1 MIETG
6 LLWYDDDSGRPVAV
20 KIAEAAQR
28 YRERVGLEPTTCQL
42 NPAQAPA
49 PAAEQPR
56 RKRKEAQAALSI
68 GLRLVPTAT
77 LRPNYFFVG
86 IEEGEPVK
94 RVRGWRADDEEGR
107 SAVMP
112 RRPSAAQRTQRATTP
127 LAAHDKPAKRTPSQ
141 PATDERTSKAR
152 RATRST
158 PAAASERVAAPAA
171 IAATAVPELPA
182 STAPAGKV
190 DGAPTAQPARKPKA
204 TTSTA
209 AVQPA
214 TAAARRAKSM
224 PKVAPTVVPA
234 STAAHKKKVAAAQA
248 PHTTTGARVA
258 ASKGEVAAA
267 KKTVKRASQGE
278 VARAHKASNTNG
290 AAATLARP
298 AAPATGVATPRTRAT
313 PAPAA
318 AAPKKTSRAAAV
330 AAPVPAPARARK
342 AARTTPAAV
351 ASTGGRSAKAVVPS
365 AHTGEQIQSCVA
377 CRCRGSDVAMGRACR
392 LWRAHRTHA
401 RLRLA
406 RHFGWLPRRARRA
419 GRRQQRQCALR
430 PRLWRTAAYGT
441 RPGG

>member
-6 LLWYDDDSGRPVAV
+6 LLWYDDDSRRPVAV

-42 NPAQAPA
+42 NPAQAPT

-56 RKRKEAQAALSI
+56 RKRKDAQAALSI
-68 GLRLVPTAT
+68 GLRLVPPPT
-77 LRPNYFFVG
+77 LRPKYFFVG
-86 IEEGEPVK
+86 LAGGEPAK
-94 RVRGWRADDEEGR
+94 RGRVWRPDGEEGR
-107 SAVMP
+107 SAKCVP
-112 RRPSAAQRTQRATTP
+112 T
-127 LAAHDKPAKRTPSQ
+127 
-141 PATDERTSKAR
+141 
-152 RATRST
+152 
-158 PAAASERVAAPAA
+158 VAA
-171 IAATAVPELPA
+171 
-182 STAPAGKV
+182 
-190 DGAPTAQPARKPKA
+190 
-204 TTSTA
+204 
-209 AVQPA
+209 
-214 TAAARRAKSM
+214 
-224 PKVAPTVVPA
+224 TVVPA
-234 STAAHKKKVAAAQA
+234 SAAAHKKTVAAAQA

-258 ASKGEVAAA
+258 ASKGEVGAA

-365 AHTGEQIQSCVA
+365 
-377 CRCRGSDVAMGRACR
+377 
-392 LWRAHRTHA
+392 
-401 RLRLA
+401 
-406 RHFGWLPRRARRA
+406 
-419 GRRQQRQCALR
+419 
-430 PRLWRTAAYGT
+430 
-441 RPGG
+441 